1 MAEETLKLVAKRKY
15 LVNPETYMKAPR
27 SSINYSADVGSFPDY
42 FYSTKFQGNYFSAA
56 SNDKVRIALGKN
68 WDYRARPTDDPS
80 EKVFSNKWSRPRV
93 FYDSPIELEFC
104 DGTFKEIE
112 GAGSFGLVGASIE
125 ENIILKTNVNI
136 VGGSNNILRNWIYY
150 MKTGLKTLDSEYTP
164 IVSHKKHFF
173 DHYHEAINPFT
184 PLELESKSPLGK
196 AFFVDYKSYYNERI
210 NSRSFE
216 SITNQDPLL
225 QNSLPSIYGFIKFL
239 LNGKLQQKDFVELS
253 PIVDMIKSYHDTNSS
268 NVIKFIYSDLL
279 NRYPLETLTLLY
291 GMIGKD
297 HDQEVENNLN
307 LQYDNTK
314 VVEKIL
320 SLSFDSVDGDSLF
333 SDYYNEYIDLISK
346 APKLK
351 TVTQQDSTKIE
362 FLNNRVLALERAMT
376 NLIFSPNALKFL
388 NKVDQYKKYFPFYF
402 ELEFTAN
409 LSTDI
414 GDTMRDTFYTKPVSE
429 AVLSR
434 TKPRES
440 QEQEYGRTAAEPGDH
455 SSRAGTWLSTL
466 QSEIE
471 KNFVEYYEEKEFEG
485 ANPTNINVE
494 AINEGVAKR
503 YIDFPKFVQDYIDPR
518 PSLGPPFIAPGPDG
532 QLIRGIYF
540 TEQKTTLEHDSHLYD
555 FTLDL
560 RNYSTFFKD
569 EQSEQTG
576 IDDDCNKL
584 FKNLFGSAFY
594 AKLLQTYKDKRRTYN
609 DILNGVPAYTEDLF
623 YRIQKTRIDD
633 DSEEVVQNVLIPN
646 TSELN
651 IVKFVDTQLKYSS
664 DEYKNVRY
672 KYDVYAHRIVF
683 GSRYRYRW
691 FANFGDGDLI
701 HTEDYE
707 KADLTE
713 GMLDLEDPIYSYGI
727 SKQDIFHSPG
737 SGTDEVVV
745 GGVDALENDAFPIA
759 GDGGDVSAMDDL
771 NEEYVKGHNLFATM
785 KVDISPSIILVEDKI
800 FSTPDV
806 VIIDKPPVVP
816 DINIIPYRAVNNRVK
831 ILLTGASDR
840 YKQVPIVILE
850 GDQQEF
856 DKIKKAQF
864 VVDSLGNPLPGAK
877 IEFANDDVSA
887 VKNFQIFRTTERPK
901 SYSDFELYEQITQQ
915 SYEEQILPN
924 KKYYY
929 TFRAIDDHGHI
940 SNPTAVYEVELIDE
954 KGAVKPIIRT
964 VDMQQTKNK
973 TIVKD
978 CQKYIYLKP
987 SLKQLYFS
995 DQTDVDSIFSND
1007 NDAKI
1012 KKYKMRLTSKGSGKK
1027 IDINF
1032 SFKKK
1037 M

>member
-1 MAEETLKLVAKRKY
+1 M
-15 LVNPETYMKAPR
+15 
-27 SSINYSADVGSFPDY
+27 
-42 FYSTKFQGNYFSAA
+42 
-56 SNDKVRIALGKN
+56 
-68 WDYRARPTDDPS
+68 
-80 EKVFSNKWSRPRV
+80 
-93 FYDSPIELEFC
+93 
-104 DGTFKEIE
+104 
-112 GAGSFGLVGASIE
+112 
-125 ENIILKTNVNI
+125 
-136 VGGSNNILRNWIYY
+136 
-150 MKTGLKTLDSEYTP
+150 
-164 IVSHKKHFF
+164 
-173 DHYHEAINPFT
+173 
-184 PLELESKSPLGK
+184 
-196 AFFVDYKSYYNERI
+196 
-210 NSRSFE
+210 
-216 SITNQDPLL
+216 
-225 QNSLPSIYGFIKFL
+225 
-239 LNGKLQQKDFVELS
+239 
-253 PIVDMIKSYHDTNSS
+253 
-268 NVIKFIYSDLL
+268 
-279 NRYPLETLTLLY
+279 
-291 GMIGKD
+291 
-297 HDQEVENNLN
+297 
-307 LQYDNTK
+307 
-314 VVEKIL
+314 
-320 SLSFDSVDGDSLF
+320 
-333 SDYYNEYIDLISK
+333 
-346 APKLK
+346 
-351 TVTQQDSTKIE
+351 
-362 FLNNRVLALERAMT
+362 
-376 NLIFSPNALKFL
+376 
-388 NKVDQYKKYFPFYF
+388 
-402 ELEFTAN
+402 
-409 LSTDI
+409 
-414 GDTMRDTFYTKPVSE
+414 
-429 AVLSR
+429 
-434 TKPRES
+434 
-440 QEQEYGRTAAEPGDH
+440 
-455 SSRAGTWLSTL
+455 
-466 QSEIE
+466 
-471 KNFVEYYEEKEFEG
+471 
-485 ANPTNINVE
+485 
-494 AINEGVAKR
+494 
-503 YIDFPKFVQDYIDPR
+503 
-518 PSLGPPFIAPGPDG
+518 
-532 QLIRGIYF
+532 
-540 TEQKTTLEHDSHLYD
+540 
-555 FTLDL
+555 
-560 RNYSTFFKD
+560 
-569 EQSEQTG
+569 
-576 IDDDCNKL
+576 
-584 FKNLFGSAFY
+584 
-594 AKLLQTYKDKRRTYN
+594 
-609 DILNGVPAYTEDLF
+609 
-623 YRIQKTRIDD
+623 
-633 DSEEVVQNVLIPN
+633 
-646 TSELN
+646 
-651 IVKFVDTQLKYSS
+651 
-664 DEYKNVRY
+664 
-672 KYDVYAHRIVF
+672 
-683 GSRYRYRW
+683 
-691 FANFGDGDLI
+691 I